1 MKIDTK
7 HPDFEAREGQ
17 WSRCRDAVAGS
28 DAIKKA
34 GTEYL
39 PQLSE
44 QKDAEYKAYKK
55 RALWYGATSR
65 TLDGLSGLVFR
76 QEIDVEGVPDEEM
89 LTSVTSKGLSLNSF
103 ARQSL
108 REVLC
113 VGRYGVHI
121 DLHEGA
127 KHATLSPYR
136 AERIVNW
143 RTRLFEG
150 RQQLTLLVLAET
162 TLVPGEDNPYE
173 LKEEIRYRELYLDDA
188 ELYAVRIWKKIEDSW
203 QVVDNQAPVI
213 FGKRLTEIPFVFF
226 GPVLGSSD
234 VDKPPLLDIV
244 DVNLS
249 HYRSS
254 ADLEHGRHKTA
265 LPVYVLMG
273 FDTDTKLV
281 PKQAYQLPDGRIRS
295 FSGSFRA
302 HRPVVEPRWVK
313 SFVG

>member
-1 MKIDTK
+1 MSINIK
-7 HPDFEAREGQ
+7 HPDHEAREGQ
-17 WSRCRDAVAGS
+17 WKRCRDAVAGS
-28 DAIKKA
+28 DAIKDA
-34 GTEYL
+34 TVEYL
-39 PQLSE
+39 PQLN
-44 QKDAEYKAYKK
+44 QQGDAAYSAYRK

-76 QEIDVEGVPDEEM
+76 KEIDVEGVANEDI
-89 LTSVTSKGLSLNSF
+89 LKSVTAKGLSLNSF

-121 DLHEGA
+121 DLHAGSPS
-127 KHATLSPYR
+127 ATLSPYR

-150 RQQLTLLVLAET
+150 RQQLTLIVLEET
-162 TLVPGEDNPYE
+162 NLVPAKDNIYE
-173 LKEEIRYRELYLDDA
+173 LKPTTQYRELYLDESD
-188 ELYAVRIWKKIEDSW
+188 LYAVRIWQKVEDKW
-203 QVVDNQAPVI
+203 QAVDEQEPVI
-213 FGKRLTEIPFVFF
+213 FEKRQTEIPFVFF
-226 GPVLGSSD
+226 GPVLGSAD

-265 LPVYVLMG
+265 LPVYVLAG
-273 FDTDTKLV
+273 FDVDTKLV
-281 PKQAYQLPDGRIRS
+281 CRI
-295 FSGSFRA
+295 
-302 HRPVVEPRWVK
+302 
-313 SFVG
+313 